1 MAARNISRVPVTTF
15 AAFGIAGLSII
26 YAVVFL
32 GFVRGR
38 PESHRAAAVANACLA
53 VSGILVTV
61 TASAIGSR
69 IGTESPAG
77 AGWRF
82 GIDAGAWI
90 GLFGVGYGLLSAAH
104 GAFAALSELGG
115 TTPSGLSPTDP
126 RGFAT
131 FGLAG
136 VWMVVLGIVAPGALG
151 GWPGWLTPVA
161 LVGGADL
168 IALFVAT
175 VAGAEIPIL
184 LAGGLAS
191 VALGPAFWVGVA
203 FVLSLTSGPA

>member
-1 MAARNISRVPVTTF
+1 MPATSL

-32 GFVRGR
+32 GFVRGH
-38 PESHRAAAVANACLA
+38 PEAHRAAAIANACIA
-53 VSGILVTV
+53 VSGLLVTV
-61 TASAIGSR
+61 AAAAIGSR
-69 IGTESPAG
+69 IGSESPAG
-77 AGWRF
+77 ATFEF

-90 GLFGVGYGLLSAAH
+90 GLFGVGYALLSAVH
-104 GAFAALSELGG
+104 GAFAAISELGG
-115 TTPSGLSPTDP
+115 TTPPGISPTDP

-136 VWMVVLGIVAPGALG
+136 SWMLVLGLVAPGTLG

-161 LVGGADL
+161 LVGGVDL

-184 LAGGLAS
+184 VTGALAS
-191 VALGPAFWVGVA
+191 VVLGPAFWIGA
-203 FVLSLTSGPA
+203 GIVLSLTSGTG

>member
-1 MAARNISRVPVTTF
+1 MPATSI

-32 GFVRGR
+32 GFVRGH
-38 PESHRAAAVANACLA
+38 PEAHGAAAVTNATIA

-61 TASAIGSR
+61 AASAIGSR
-69 IGTESPAG
+69 IGSESPAG
-77 AGWRF
+77 ATFQF

-104 GAFAALSELGG
+104 GAFAAISEFSG
-115 TTPSGLSPTDP
+115 TNPPGISPTDP

-136 VWMVVLGIVAPGALG
+136 TWMLVLGLVAPGSLG

-161 LVGGADL
+161 LVGGVDL

-175 VAGAEIPIL
+175 VAGAELPIL
-184 LAGGLAS
+184 VTGGIAS
-191 VALGPAFWVGVA
+191 VVLGPTFWIGVGT
-203 FVLSLTSGPA
+203 VLSFTSGTG